1 MSDTPHPDPLDEQAS
16 DLFDA
21 GADAPGDQPELG
33 ARLDEFRA
41 LRDALADVP
50 PAPDPQRTGAIAA
63 ALALFDE
70 LAVEAAPDTE
80 VTAVTAAGG
89 AAAIEPAGD
98 DAGNE
103 PAGDEPAVVTPL
115 RPAAAPASGAGAGAS
130 SRHRRRLA
138 FLGAAASIVVALG
151 VVALVTRDRGL
162 SEVDSA
168 SSGVLDGG
176 GGFSQ
181 AKAADDNAPAAESA
195 AGDRA
200 TAGGSDTTAAAPAP
214 VAAASSTSVRAATSV
229 AAATTTAAA
238 SGGFTSPA
246 AAEPTSTTDGRDVT
260 TTTGTDAVG
269 TTSPPTTTSTSV
281 DAGALPYLGELT
293 KVDDLAAALRTLPPF
308 DGTDAGAPIRA
319 QLASGVCDLRPYGTP
334 VAVLRWNGRDS
345 VLLRSDDAPIVQ
357 LIPLD
362 GCNPIVQ
369 LDAPS

>member
-21 GADAPGDQPELG
+21 GADAPGDEPELG

-50 PAPDPQRTGAIAA
+50 PAPDAQRTGAIAA

-70 LAVEAAPDTE
+70 LAGNELV
-80 VTAVTAAGG
+80 
-89 AAAIEPAGD
+89 
-98 DAGNE
+98 GNE
-103 PAGDEPAVVTPL
+103 PAGDEPAGDEPGVVTPL
-115 RPAAAPASGAGAGAS
+115 RPAAPPASAARAGAPG
-130 SRHRRRLA
+130 RHRRRLA
-138 FLGAAASIVVALG
+138 LLGAAASIVVALG

-168 SSGVLDGG
+168 SSGVVDG

-181 AKAADDNAPAAESA
+181 AKAADDAPAAAESA
-195 AGDRA
+195 AGGSA
-200 TAGGSDTTAAAPAP
+200 AAGDSDTTAAAAAAP

-229 AAATTTAAA
+229 AAATTAAA
-238 SGGFTSPA
+238 SGGLTSPA

-260 TTTGTDAVG
+260 TTTDAGTAT
-269 TTSPPTTTSTSV
+269 TTSPPTTTSTNV

-293 KVDDLAAALRTLPPF
+293 TVDDVAEALRTLPPV
-308 DGTDAGAPIRA
+308 DSTDAGALIRA
-319 QLASGVCDLRPYGTP
+319 QLASGACDLRPYGTP
-334 VAVLRWNGRDS
+334 IAVLRWNGRDS
-345 VLLRSDDAPIVQ
+345 VLLRSADAPIVQ